1 MWLTEN
7 PWPPVVILIVAAIG
21 CAWMWRERQQSWWL
35 VGAIASIALAGGAL
49 VFERAIVTPREQ
61 IEQHIRDMAQAF
73 EDRDQQQVLDFVSL
87 QAEQVRNQV
96 QLGFAMVEKVE
107 NLRITDTSV
116 TMLAAGSRAR
126 LHFRANG
133 TIVARGYGDIGH
145 RPTRWLMTWQQE
157 GGQWKIIDIQ
167 RLNPMT
173 GEPIGLLDAD
183 R

>member
-1 MWLTEN
+1 M
-7 PWPPVVILIVAAIG
+7 AAG
-21 CAWMWRERQQSWWL
+21 
-35 VGAIASIALAGGAL
+35 VL
-49 VFERAIVTPREQ
+49 VFERARVTPAERIQ
-61 IEQHIRDMAQAF
+61 QHLLDMAQAF
-73 EDRDQQQVLDFVSL
+73 EDREQEQVLDYLSL
-87 QAEQVRNQV
+87 QAEHLRNQV
-96 QLGFAMVEKVE
+96 RLGFALVEKVE

-133 TIVARGYGDIGH
+133 TITARGYGDIGH
-145 RPTRWLMTWQQE
+145 RPTRWQMTWQQE
-157 GGQWKIIDIQ
+157 GGQWKVIDIQ